1 MRTYSLLILLLLL
14 TSQLFAQQKN
24 IRTYPRVKKAYKEK
38 QANLEAALKQQ
49 GFTLRKIELLLVSYK
64 KDERLEAWVR
74 TRGQTKYTFFK
85 NYPFAENSG
94 TLGPKRRY
102 GDSQIPEGFYRI
114 SYFNPWSNF
123 HLSMKVNY
131 PNKSDKVRGVRG
143 SLGNNIFIHGSVVT
157 IGCIPITDNLIKELF
172 ILAVEAKRNRKVEV
186 LMLPTKLSPSN
197 LNLLLAN
204 KNYTQD
210 AKTLW
215 KELAPIYQYFAKH
228 KSLPNIQVN
237 KNGVYHIQK

>member
-1 MRTYSLLILLLLL
+1 MRTYSLLIFLLL
-14 TSQLFAQQKN
+14 TISQLLAQQKD
-24 IRTYPRVKKAYKEK
+24 IRTYPRVKNAYKEK
-38 QANLEAALKQQ
+38 QANLETALKQK
-49 GFTLRKIELLLVSYK
+49 GFALRKIELLLVAYK
-64 KDERLEAWVR
+64 KEERLEAWVR
-74 TRGQTKYTFFK
+74 TKGHTKYTFFK

-102 GDSQIPEGFYRI
+102 GDSQIPEGLYLL

-131 PNKSDKVRGVRG
+131 PNKSDKVRGVQG

-172 ILAVEAKRNRKVEV
+172 ILAVEAKRNQKVTV
-186 LMLPTKLSPSN
+186 LILPTKLSSNN
-197 LNLLLAN
+197 LNQLLAN

-210 AKTLW
+210 AKILW
-215 KELAPIYQYFAKH
+215 KELAPIYQYFTKH
-228 KSLPNIQVN
+228 NSLPNILIH
-237 KNGVYHIQK
+237 KNGEYRIKK